1 MKSLRWLFD
10 KAPTPATAEEV
21 EAAKRRTMKVS
32 TVEGSVWS
40 FMSGFGETY
49 IMPFAV
55 FLKASNRA
63 LAFLGTMPALIG
75 AVSQTAGAALTDR
88 LGRRRGPLVLF
99 CLIQALAFLPLFL
112 VPRLFPRYGVLA
124 VILFAALAIGA
135 GNAVAPA
142 WLSLMS
148 EVVPTAQRGDFFGR
162 RGRVVVLTVFLAT
175 LGAGGLLSLYQR
187 AGMVWAGF
195 GVLFGV
201 AFVARLIS
209 VHLLTRHYDPPYRPT
224 AQDYFSFWAFLRR
237 MPYSNFA
244 RFAVGAAL
252 MNGAISVASPFIT
265 VFFLRDLKWSYA
277 QFTVNAAAFQVIQF
291 VLVRWWGRMGDRH
304 GNRAVIVA
312 TSCLMPVIPLLFAMT
327 TNYWLLLLI
336 QMFAGVAWSGF
347 AIATQ
352 NFTFD
357 AVTPPKRAR
366 VTAYMTI
373 LNGTFTLLGGALLG
387 AWLASHLPTHYRL
400 GGWKVAFLSPLPAL
414 FVVSAGLRL
423 IAALLFLP
431 SFKEV
436 RVAEPIHPAMLLL
449 RLSGGE
455 AIAGL
460 LQEAVARLPLPR
472 KRKGSNGARGVASKQ
487 DERPGL

>member
-10 KAPTPATAEEV
+10 KAPRPAVPEEI
-21 EAAKRRTMKVS
+21 EAAKQRTMKIS
-32 TVEGSVWS
+32 MVEGPIWSV
-40 FMSGFGETY
+40 MSAFGESY

-55 FLKASNRA
+55 FLKAGNRA
-63 LAFLGTMPALIG
+63 LALLGTMPALVG
-75 AVSQTAGAALTDR
+75 AVSQMAGAALTDR
-88 LGRRRGPLVLF
+88 RGRRRDLIVLF
-99 CLIQALAFLPLFL
+99 CFLQALMFLPLFL
-112 VPRLFPRYGVLA
+112 VPRLFPQSGPFW

-142 WLSLMS
+142 WTSLMS
-148 EVVPTAQRGDFFGR
+148 EVVPASQRGDFFGR
-162 RGRVVVLTVFLAT
+162 RGRLVILTIFLSM
-175 LGAGGLLSLYQR
+175 LGAGALLSLYQR

-195 GVLFGV
+195 GALFGM
-201 AFVARLIS
+201 ACLARLIS
-209 VHLLTRHYDPPYRPT
+209 TQFLTRHYDPPYHPT
-224 AQDYFSFWAFLRR
+224 PQDYFSFWAFLRR

-244 RFAVGAAL
+244 RFAMGVAL
-252 MNGAISVASPFIT
+252 MNGAISMASPFIT

-277 QFTVNAAAFQVIQF
+277 EFTVNMAAFQAVQF

-312 TSCLMPVIPLLFAMT
+312 TSVLMPVIPLLFALT
-327 TNYWLLLLI
+327 THYWLLLLI
-336 QMFAGVAWSGF
+336 QMFAGAAWSGF

-357 AVTPPKRAR
+357 AVSTPKRAR

-373 LNGTFTLLGGALLG
+373 LNGACTLLGGTVLG
-387 AWLASHLPTHYRL
+387 AWLASHLPTAYRV
-400 GGWKVAFLSPLPAL
+400 GGLDVRFVSPLQAL
-414 FVVSAGLRL
+414 FVVSALARL
-423 IAALLFLP
+423 AATLLLLP
-431 SFKEV
+431 AFKEV
-436 RVAEPIHPAMLLL
+436 RPAEPIHPFMLLL

-472 KRKGSNGARGVASKQ
+472 RRKGGPAPTPPTPPAA
-487 DERPGL
+487 